1 MEALSPKLSCPSCKG
16 TRLVA
21 MVAGAKGLG
30 AAFPKIVPCGKLM
43 WVGYQPLYF
52 ACRDC
57 GHLGLCLTEKERAE
71 LDAKTKDP
79 QSA

>member
-21 MVAGAKGLG
+21 MTAGAKGLG
-30 AAFPKIVPCGKLM
+30 AAYPKIVPCGKLM
-43 WVGYQPLYF
+43 WVGYQPLHF

-57 GHLGLCLTEKERAE
+57 GYLGMCLSEKERAE
-71 LDAKTKDP
+71 LDEKTKNT
-79 QSA
+79 